1 MAFHHIALVTND
13 LAATHR
19 FYTEAMSFTLA
30 KVVIG
35 PTENPQGWARHVFY
49 ETGDGLMAFWE
60 LHDDAL
66 PTVDPALSTGIGLPG
81 WVNHLAFAVG
91 PEGLGP
97 HRERWLAYGIDV
109 VELDHGFCV
118 SIYANDPNGTLV
130 EWCSDTRPLDEHDR
144 AEAEALLFDP
154 APRHD
159 PAPDVTV
166 HSASQPTLRRT
177 ATTDGG
183 DALRQH

>member
-1 MAFHHIALVTND
+1 MSFDHIALVTND

-19 FYTEAMSFTLA
+19 FYTEAMGFTLA

-35 PTENPQGWARHVFY
+35 PTENAGGWARHVFY

-66 PTVDPALSTGIGLPG
+66 PAVDPALSTGIGLPA

-118 SIYANDPNGTLV
+118 SMYATDPNGTLV
-130 EWCSDTRPLDEHDR
+130 EWCADTRPLDETDR

-159 PAPDVTV
+159 PAPTVTI
-166 HSASQPTLRRT
+166 HSASSAGAAALIS
-177 ATTDGG
+177 G
-183 DALRQH
+183 DD